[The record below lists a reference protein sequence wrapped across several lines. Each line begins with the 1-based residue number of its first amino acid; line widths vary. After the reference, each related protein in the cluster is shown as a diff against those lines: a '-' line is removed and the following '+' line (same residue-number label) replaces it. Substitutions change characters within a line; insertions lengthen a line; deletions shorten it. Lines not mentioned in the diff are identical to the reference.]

1 MDTEPDTAQT
11 EKSLTGKPLLYNFL
25 GKKCHADSVTFP
37 CCPARLP
44 GDMPAFQTAA
54 QLARAVKSGETT
66 PQQLLEQAQ
75 ARAEAVR
82 DLGALVSLNE
92 HAGEQAAAVQSRV
105 QAGEHL
111 PLAGVPIVIKDN
123 INVTGTRTTCGSRI
137 LANYVSPYTATAA
150 QKLLDAGA
158 VVVGKAN
165 MDEFAMGSST
175 ENSASGPA
183 LNPWDR
189 ERVPGGSSGGS
200 AAAVAAGITPVSLG
214 SDTGGSVRQPAALCG
229 VYGFKPTYGRVSRY
243 GLVAYASSLDQIG
256 PFARSAE
263 DLTLLM
269 NVLAGHDPR
278 DATSL
283 NVPADF
289 TAGNADTLRGLRVG
303 VVRESLS
310 GNTPGVEATL
320 KATLDALRGAGA
332 VVGEVGLP
340 ALKYAIPTYYLI
352 AMPEASSNL
361 ARFDGMVY
369 GQRAPGSDVTQSM
382 TLTRERGFG
391 KEVQRRIMLGTYAL
405 SSGYY
410 DAYYAQA
417 MKVRRLIAD
426 EFTAAFGQYDV
437 LVTPTSP
444 FPAFRRGEKTSD
456 PLAMYAA
463 DVDTVAVNLAGLPAL
478 SVPAGFEEMDG
489 KRLPV
494 GVQFIA
500 PALGDERLIALAGAL
515 EAVGAVQMDTPQD

>member
-1 MDTEPDTAQT
+1 M
-11 EKSLTGKPLLYNFL
+11 S
-25 GKKCHADSVTFP
+25 
-37 CCPARLP
+37 
-44 GDMPAFQTAA
+44 AFQTAA
-54 QLARAVKSGETT
+54 QLAHAVRSGETS
-66 PQQLLEQAQ
+66 PQELLEGAL
-75 ARAEAVR
+75 ARAAAVR

-92 HAGEQAAAVQSRV
+92 QAGAQAAAVQARV
-105 QAGEHL
+105 QAGENL

-150 QKLLDAGA
+150 QKLQDAGA

-175 ENSASGPA
+175 ESSASGPT

-263 DLTLLM
+263 DLALLM
-269 NVLAGHDPR
+269 NVIAGHDPR

-283 NVPADF
+283 DVPARF
-289 TAGNADTLRGLRVG
+289 AAGEAESLRGLRVG
-303 VVRESLS
+303 VVREALD

-320 KATLDALRGAGA
+320 STTLDALRGAGA
-332 VVGEVGLP
+332 VVGEVSLP
-340 ALKYAIPTYYLI
+340 ALKYAIATYYLI

-361 ARFDGMVY
+361 ARYDGMVY
-369 GQRAPGSDVTQSM
+369 GERAPGDDLTRSM
-382 TLTRERGFG
+382 TLTREQGFG
-391 KEVQRRIMLGTYAL
+391 REVQRRIMLGTYAL

-426 EFTAAFGQYDV
+426 EFTAAFGGYDV

-444 FPAFRRGEKTSD
+444 FPAFRRGEKVGD

-478 SVPAGFEEMDG
+478 SVPAGFEEVDG

-494 GVQFIA
+494 GIQFIA
-500 PALGDERLIALAGAL
+500 PALQDERLIALAGAL
-515 EAVGAVQMDTPQD
+515 EAVGAVRLERPQD

>member
-1 MDTEPDTAQT
+1 M
-11 EKSLTGKPLLYNFL
+11 S
-25 GKKCHADSVTFP
+25 
-37 CCPARLP
+37 
-44 GDMPAFQTAA
+44 AFQTAA
-54 QLARAVKSGETT
+54 QLARAVQSGETS
-66 PQQLLEQAQ
+66 PQQLLQRAQVRAQ
-75 ARAEAVR
+75 AAQPLGALLSLNDHAAQQAEAVAR
-82 DLGALVSLNE
+82 
-92 HAGEQAAAVQSRV
+92 RV
-105 QAGEHL
+105 QAGENL
-111 PLAGVPIVIKDN
+111 PLAGVPIVLKDN
-123 INVTGTRTTCGSRI
+123 INLTGTRTTCASRI
-137 LANYVSPYTATAA
+137 LENYVSPYTATAA
-150 QKLLDAGA
+150 QRLLDAGA
-158 VVVGKAN
+158 VVLGKAN

-175 ENSASGPA
+175 ENSAYQPT

-200 AAAVAAGITPVSLG
+200 AVVVAAGITPVSLG

-263 DLTLLM
+263 DLALLM
-269 NVLAGHDPR
+269 NVVAGHDPH

-283 NVPADF
+283 HAPPQFAVGGAE
-289 TAGNADTLRGLRVG
+289 TLRGLRVG
-303 VVRESLS
+303 VIRESLA
-310 GNTPGVEATL
+310 GNTAGVEAAL
-320 KATLDALRGAGA
+320 QNTLDALRGAGA
-332 VVGEVGLP
+332 VVGEVSLP
-340 ALKYAIPTYYLI
+340 ALQYAIATYYLI

-369 GQRAPGSDVTQSM
+369 GVRQPADDVTRSM
-382 TLTRERGFG
+382 TLTREQGFG
-391 KEVQRRIMLGTYAL
+391 KEVQRRIMIGTYAL

-410 DAYYAQA
+410 DAYYSKA

-426 EFTAAFGQYDV
+426 EFAEAFGQYDV

-444 FPAFRRGEKTSD
+444 FPAFKRGEKTSD

-463 DVDTVAVNLAGLPAL
+463 DVDTVAINLAGLPAL
-478 SVPAGFEEMDG
+478 SVPAGFEEVEG
-489 KRLPV
+489 QRLPV

-515 EAVGAVQMDTPQD
+515 EAIGAVQMEMPQP